1 MPAHGAI
8 DFQQPSKEGD
18 LTIFRSFE
26 QEDRFWLLAHT
37 LELAMRE
44 GNQPDFVLEL
54 VRPQDPLL
62 PPQPY
67 GVLDMR
73 VQPQYRIQ
81 EALEVLQQ
89 EHPNPSLDE
98 AVFDSGFMRLVPVG
112 DLNDAP
118 KDLFQPVN

>member
-1 MPAHGAI
+1 MPMPGAI
-8 DFQQPSKEGD
+8 DFQQPLKQRG

-26 QEDRFWLLAHT
+26 QEDRFWLLADT
-37 LELAMRE
+37 LAIAMRE

-62 PPQPY
+62 PPEPY

-73 VQPQYRIQ
+73 AQPQYRIQ
-81 EALEVLQQ
+81 EAEEVLSR
-89 EHPNPSLDE
+89 EHPNASIDAAFFE
-98 AVFDSGFMRLVPVG
+98 SGSMRLAPVG

-118 KDLFQPVN
+118 K